1 MKIAARLCVVLLF
14 SFSLISS
21 KHTLPVLAEGP
32 LASGSDESEPLEA
45 PPEIPELA
53 EIPEIPDDVPEGSEA
68 DSGNE
73 ESEAEA
79 EEAAGSHVNELLRIG
94 LPTSTS
100 TIATDAENA
109 GDTEAAGSAKDQ
121 IPAFLLAL
129 ETRNRQLARHCGATR
144 LFSEKRTTA
153 AAAAAAAAAASAAA
167 SNGNKSGG
175 GGGGGGG
182 GGNGLLQWKPEA
194 DRYLLL
200 SCHKGKLSERL
211 VCLQHHLL
219 LAGLLNR
226 TLLVGRFHSKGVRGE
241 HSWELAVDIGHL
253 RMCYGEDTVLLAH
266 EWRARERGKGG
277 GGEGEE
283 EGRRRMLVGQGD
295 AGLAVREG
303 EVEGGEGLT
312 EEDEEEE
319 ERRSAGDVDGEGRRE
334 GEAETVQ
341 WRRLLKGKKKKKKK
355 DKETKS
361 KLSEDEENPSTEEGF
376 DPEETAHPIVIDALV
391 PWYKDKSVLPKRFR
405 ARPDLTFP
413 RTALFANLTRR
424 SPLRSF
430 LSVYTAP
437 EVRSARVLFVGDL
450 LYAFWEV
457 PDAPNLVNF
466 PGDAPFVR
474 SPGCPNPYTLLPNRK
489 VLRLAKE
496 IQKTFFSGSDGAK
509 VPFIAVNYE
518 KRAGLEGL
526 LWCDLGGD
534 ADAAAARAAAADKES
549 KSNIGFVKKGKRRGL
564 RSIEDSTKT
573 NTSSSSGSS
582 SSSSGDGGGDGGGGY
597 IKGVGNRACQL
608 SVAEVA
614 GCLWRKLSAS
624 GIRRL
629 FLVTDASDQEVGHL
643 VRDGV

>member
-1 MKIAARLCVVLLF
+1 MF
-14 SFSLISS
+14 SPLPS
-21 KHTLPVLAEGP
+21 HTSP
-32 LASGSDESEPLEA
+32 SCS
-45 PPEIPELA
+45 
-53 EIPEIPDDVPEGSEA
+53 
-68 DSGNE
+68 
-73 ESEAEA
+73 
-79 EEAAGSHVNELLRIG
+79 R
-94 LPTSTS
+94 
-100 TIATDAENA
+100 
-109 GDTEAAGSAKDQ
+109 

-153 AAAAAAAAAASAAA
+153 AAAAAAAAASAAA
-167 SNGNKSGG
+167 FNGNKGG
-175 GGGGGGG
+175 GGV

-226 TLLVGRFHSKGVRGE
+226 TLLIGRFHGKGVRGE
-241 HSWELAVDIGHL
+241 HSWELAVDVGHL
-253 RMCYGEDTVLLAH
+253 RMCYGEETVLLAH
-266 EWRARERGKGG
+266 EWRARQRGEGG

-283 EGRRRMLVGQGD
+283 EGRRRVLVGRGD
-295 AGLAVREG
+295 AGLGVREG
-303 EVEGGEGLT
+303 EVGGREGLT
-312 EEDEEEE
+312 EEVEEEE
-319 ERRSAGDVDGEGRRE
+319 ERRSAGGVDEERRRE
-334 GEAETVQ
+334 GEAGTVQ
-341 WRRLLKGKKKKKKK
+341 WRRLLKGKKRKNK
-355 DKETKS
+355 DKETKT
-361 KLSEDEENPSTEEGF
+361 KLSEDEENSSTEEGF
-376 DPEETAHPIVIDALV
+376 DPEETAHPIPIDALV

-413 RTALFANLTRR
+413 RTALFVNLTRR

-474 SPGCPNPYTLLPNRK
+474 SPGCPNPYTILPNRK

-496 IQKTFFSGSDGAK
+496 IQKAFFSGSDGAK
-509 VPFIAVNYE
+509 IPFLAVNYE
-518 KRAGLEGL
+518 KRAGLEGQ

-564 RSIEDSTKT
+564 RSIEDSTNT
-573 NTSSSSGSS
+573 NSSS
-582 SSSSGDGGGDGGGGY
+582 SSSSGDGGGDGNGGY

-629 FLVTDASDQEVGHL
+629 FLVTDASDQEVREAWYKLWEINGDPVRFIFPRSFHQRILKRFPGTFQQVLDL
-643 VRDGV
+643 VTMAISAQADMFHGSFGSLFSLQTMRLRYAFSTASCKDTALGDDFLLPVDTSADAGWRVLLDLQDNGL